1 MAEIRL
7 GIVGSNYGLSV
18 QLPAF
23 RHDARCNVVALAG
36 SDDAR
41 TRARAAEA
49 GIGKAYGDWR
59 ALVDDRDIDAVSIAV
74 PAALQADI
82 ACAALRSGKAVF
94 AEKPL
99 AADLASARTMLD
111 AARASGRPTMIDF
124 NFHQIAAWQRAKA
137 MLDDSAIG
145 PLRHIAVHWHI
156 ENLST
161 AKRLRNWKTLSGD
174 GGGVLGNFVSHCF
187 HYLEW
192 FGGPLARLSARV
204 TGLPG
209 DAGLQTTA
217 AMALDFEGGA
227 IASLSMSCASYLG
240 GGHRVEFYG
249 EDGTLKL
256 INPSKDYMRGFEL
269 WQARRPAEALDRVAV
284 DDPLDAQ
291 YPSDGRIAP
300 VARLAKLFLDAV
312 ENGGPARPGFAE
324 GYRVQQLI
332 DAAQRSN
339 RDGVTI
345 DVAGGLGMGA

>member
-7 GIVGSNYGLSV
+7 GIVGSNYGLGV

-36 SDDAR
+36 SDEAR
-41 TRARAAEA
+41 AHARAAEA
-49 GIGKAYGDWR
+49 GIGMAYGDWR
-59 ALVDDRDIDAVSIAV
+59 ALVEDHDIDAISIAV
-74 PAALQADI
+74 PPALQVDI

-94 AEKPL
+94 AEKPM
-99 AADLASARTMLD
+99 AADLAGARAMLD
-111 AARASGRPTMIDF
+111 EARASGRPTMIDF

-137 MLDDSAIG
+137 MLDDGAIG
-145 PLRHIAVHWHI
+145 TLRHIAVHWHI

-161 AKRLRNWKTLSGD
+161 AKRLRNWKTLSGQ

-192 FGGPLARLSARV
+192 FGGPLTRLSCRLK
-204 TGLPG
+204 GLPG
-209 DAGLQTTA
+209 DDDLQTTA
-217 AMALDFEGGA
+217 AVALDFKSGA
-227 IASLSMSCASYLG
+227 IASLSMSCASYRG

-249 EDGTLKL
+249 EDGTLML
-256 INPSKDYMRGFEL
+256 INTTSDYMRGFQL
-269 WQARRPAEALDRVAV
+269 LHARRPAEALTAVTV

-291 YPSDGRIAP
+291 YPSDGRLAP
-300 VARLAKLFLDAV
+300 VARLAKIFFDAV
-312 ENGGPARPGFAE
+312 ESGGTAQPGFAE
-324 GYRVQQLI
+324 GFRVQQLI

-345 DVAGGLGMGA
+345 DVAETNP